1 MEHTEWL
8 PSSPDCNPLD
18 YHFWNKFTE
27 NVYEDRFGQSFKN
40 ENELKKKI

>member
-27 NVYEDRFGQSFKN
+27 NVYKDCFGQSFKN